1 MNIYLVRH
9 GETDN
14 NYNKIYYGKIDC
26 SLNNNGRYQASII
39 KNRIEEINFDKVF
52 TSEMKRAKETAH
64 IILNDSKY
72 ELIEDERLNE
82 MNMGI
87 FEGKDHKELEENYS
101 VEWKSWCNNWKE
113 YKIPD
118 GESYIEFYERVKD
131 FFEEILRGEEK
142 DILVVAHG
150 GVMKSIYSY
159 ILGENLDIF
168 WKISSRNGD
177 IALIKYEY
185 GNIYIDSIIPVE
197 I

>member
-14 NYNKIYYGKIDC
+14 NYNKTYYGKIDC
-26 SLNNNGRYQASII
+26 SLNENGRHQSSII
-39 KNRIEEINFDKVF
+39 KSRIEKINFDKIF

-64 IILNDSKY
+64 IILENSKY
-72 ELIEDERLNE
+72 ELIEDGRLNE
-82 MNMGI
+82 MDMGI

-101 VEWKSWCNNWKE
+101 VEWKNWCNNWKE
-113 YKIPD
+113 YKIPN
-118 GESYIEFYERVKD
+118 GESYIEFYDRVKD

-177 IALIKYEY
+177 MTLIKYEY